1 MIQKIRFLLKK
12 IAAFFVAIFSGFI
25 FGFCFSRMKNK
36 KTPVKKNEDFINEI
50 KETPAS
56 DIVNSANDTATIEQ
70 SKQKL
75 KTDFNNSVE
84 RIKDNF
90 FQKGSFATD

>member
-1 MIQKIRFLLKK
+1 MIQKIKLVLKK
-12 IAAFFVAIFSGFI
+12 IATFVVAIFSGFI
-25 FGFCFSRMKNK
+25 FGFCFSRKKNK

-50 KETPAS
+50 KETPAF

-90 FQKGSFATD
+90 FQKGSSTTD